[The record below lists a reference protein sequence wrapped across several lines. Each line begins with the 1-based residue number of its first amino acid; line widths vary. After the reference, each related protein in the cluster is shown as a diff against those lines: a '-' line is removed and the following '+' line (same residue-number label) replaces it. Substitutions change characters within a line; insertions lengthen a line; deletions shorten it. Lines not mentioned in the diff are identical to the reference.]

1 MSTFGPSNVFIGAAI
16 YCVEKRKKKK
26 KILKK
31 NKGVKKWK
39 RKKEKKEKWRKRK
52 EKRDL

>member
-16 YCVEKRKKKK
+16 YCVERKKGK

-39 RKKEKKEKWRKRK
+39 RKKEKKEK
-52 EKRDL
+52 